1 MWFAR
6 ESLGPA
12 LLLLLPQVR
21 QLRSG
26 LARKLRIASTQL
38 SLRRA
43 SASLCKTMNKSAF
56 QRDDRPTQQVDRAP
70 PCWLPAS
77 FAHKGST
84 GLRADESTPEP
95 SFPALLHSQ
104 ALCPSQEG
112 LPSDCISI
120 QLVSKQSQSTFSRV
134 SLLFLCS
141 EPRAWGGSSRQPHSP
156 SRTFCRLIPSP
167 NRGLFLLRD
176 DQQFPQAMI
185 QSNLQSIRFNELRG
199 G

>member
-1 MWFAR
+1 M
-6 ESLGPA
+6 
-12 LLLLLPQVR
+12 PQVR

-26 LARKLRIASTQL
+26 RVRKLRIASTQL
-38 SLRRA
+38 SLGRA
-43 SASLCKTMNKSAF
+43 SASLCKTMNRSAF
-56 QRDDRPTQQVDRAP
+56 QLDDRPTQQVDRAP
-70 PCWLPAS
+70 PCGLPAS

-84 GLRADESTPEP
+84 GLRTDESTSES

-112 LPSDCISI
+112 LPSDYISI

-134 SLLFLCS
+134 SLLFLAQS
-141 EPRAWGGSSRQPHSP
+141 PEPGGSSRQPHPP
-156 SRTFCRLIPSP
+156 SRTFCGLIPSP
-167 NRGLFLLRD
+167 NEGHFLLRD